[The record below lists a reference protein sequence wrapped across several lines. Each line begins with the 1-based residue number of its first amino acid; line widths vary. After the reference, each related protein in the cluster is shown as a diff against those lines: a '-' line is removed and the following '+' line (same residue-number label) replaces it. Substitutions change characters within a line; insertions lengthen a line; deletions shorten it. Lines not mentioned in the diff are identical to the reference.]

1 MTLDLV
7 AGDIESYPKLVP
19 GTFLHAHQLMREY
32 EIAFQLR
39 KEEREFGRKGR
50 FKKRIHDPK
59 LSEAELDQLVDKEI
73 ARYDQLLKARVVTA
87 DGFIFWRKDK
97 FKKPPRNV
105 TPKDLGQYFA
115 ITSEMD
121 NILLRYSLKDKPNRY
136 PLTFS
141 LNTEEAKKA
150 VNASDSKVVEIEPL
164 RKYNG
169 EYFGILTTHWKRD
182 YLAPFHYLNR
192 QERKLVLRLFGPNLF
207 RLDHNMNMLFN
218 AGINEVR
225 IYGLGVP
232 NCSSSDPL
240 GGTGQ
245 IYLSGNIL
253 NYKIRTEGNFDD
265 KENLLCGTI
274 RT

>member
-19 GTFLHAHQLMREY
+19 GTFLHTHQLMREY
-32 EIAFQLR
+32 EIALQLR

-50 FKKRIHDPK
+50 FKKRIRDPK
-59 LSEAELDQLVDKEI
+59 LSEAELDQLVDKEM
-73 ARYDQLLKARVVTA
+73 ARYEQLLTARVVTA
-87 DGFIFWRKDK
+87 DGFIF
-97 FKKPPRNV
+97 FKKRMFKV
-105 TPKDLGQYFA
+105 GKDQTDYLA
-115 ITSEMD
+115 ITSEND
-121 NILLRYSLKDKPNRY
+121 NLLLRYSPDDRGEKRKY
-136 PLTFS
+136 Y
-141 LNTEEAKKA
+141 LNLEEAKKA
-150 VNASDSKVVEIEPL
+150 VSSASTTVVKIDPL
-164 RKYNG
+164 RLQLKFK
-169 EYFGILTTHWKRD
+169 EYISPHLDIQTIHWKRD